1 MSENKKSFILEQE
14 TSLGTLSSLL
24 KIAQLQAEKCELK
37 EARKT
42 FLQVL
47 VSSKDQGDTK
57 STMEAIAGLL
67 RLSSEALDEKSIEK
81 WDRELDSLVR
91 AYPKQVP
98 PMVWFCKGAV
108 ARYRGEF
115 LLAQRH
121 FHRYLK
127 AFKNKPY
134 ASSSNDPSPN
144 FSTNQTPRSSNSEPE
159 TEASIARGWIML
171 ATVLQQRGRLKRSLW
186 LCKEVLRRFGK
197 KNYRGINGITYL
209 ILGTLF
215 EREKDYKTATLW
227 FKKAHVHFLG
237 EHNWFYHLYA
247 LYGYARIARK
257 QQNYPQAHWYL
268 DLVEKAAFGP
278 EFGLLRRETSAER
291 LKLEKDTIDLLVD
304 SRKGIIATRESGEL
318 SIGKQYVLLHILE
331 ALSEAHEDGRNGAK
345 RGLSKSEII
354 ERVWKETYRP
364 ESHDNKL
371 YYNINRLRKLIE
383 PDIRKPQYLLNW
395 KEGYRLAPGL
405 RVQLIED
412 QVENPRG
419 NVNEKK
425 QKIGAF

>member
-1 MSENKKSFILEQE
+1 MTENKKIPLTEKEIDSDK
-14 TSLGTLSSLL
+14 LSSLL

-42 FLQVL
+42 FLQIL
-47 VSSKDQGDTK
+47 ISSKNLGDTK

-81 WDRELDSLVR
+81 WDCELDSLIR
-91 AYPKQVP
+91 AYPQQVP

-108 ARYRGEF
+108 ARYRNEF
-115 LLAQRH
+115 LLAQRY

-127 AFKNKPY
+127 AFKNLPC
-134 ASSSNDPSPN
+134 D
-144 FSTNQTPRSSNSEPE
+144 RSSPTSAPTPAPTPANDNSERD
-159 TEASIARGWIML
+159 ASIARGWIML
-171 ATVLQQRGRLKRSLW
+171 ATVLQQRGRLQRSLW
-186 LCKEVLRRFGK
+186 LCKEVLKRFGK

-215 EREKDYKTATLW
+215 EREKDFKTAMLW
-227 FKKAHVHFLG
+227 FQKAHAHFLG

-257 QQNYPQAHWYL
+257 RQNYPQAYWYL
-268 DLVEKAAFGP
+268 DLVDKAAAGS
-278 EFGLLRRETSAER
+278 EFGLLRRETNAER
-291 LKLEKDTIDLLVD
+291 LKLEKDAIDLLID

-318 SIGKQYVLLHILE
+318 SMGKQYILLHILE
-331 ALSEAHEDGRNGAK
+331 ALSEAHESKRNGAK
-345 RGLSKSEII
+345 KGLSKAEII
-354 ERVWKETYRP
+354 ERVWKVTYQP

-405 RVQLIED
+405 RVQFVGD
-412 QVENPRG
+412 RENSTRG
-419 NVNEKK
+419 ES
-425 QKIGAF
+425 